1 MSNRVWSPVHPRVRG
16 EQFTNQIHL
25 QRLPGSS
32 PRARGTGRCRPA
44 CRRRSRFIPACAG
57 YRRAGSRACGRWPVH
72 PRVRGEQLGTFN
84 DADGSIGSSPRARGT
99 GHHPQPG
106 QRRHRFI
113 PACAGNSICAEMAAG
128 RDPVHP
134 RVRGEQPTSSALYHH
149 SAGSSPRARGTGA
162 PPSTLRQTSRF
173 IPACAGNSF
182 PRGSSARAWS
192 VHPRVR
198 GEQSSRWSE
207 FDAGS
212 GSSPRARGTDPHSRA
227 KWDRARFIPACAGN
241 SGLVVGSPSL
251 PPVHPRVRGE
261 QGMRSAGGGPKT
273 GSSPRARGTEEPADE
288 PHQAHRFIPACAG
301 NSSRSRL
308 MTMRASVHPRVRG
321 EQPSALTA

>member
-1 MSNRVWSPVHPRVRG
+1 MEYRG
-16 EQFTNQIHL
+16 Y
-25 QRLPGSS
+25 GSS
-32 PRARGTGRCRPA
+32 PRARGTGNCANDRWTFR
-44 CRRRSRFIPACAG
+44 RFIPACAG
-57 YRRAGSRACGRWPVH
+57 NRTCTARAPGWVSVH
-72 PRVRGEQLGTFN
+72 PRVRGEQRGYHINCLYY
-84 DADGSIGSSPRARGT
+84 AGSSPRARGT

-198 GEQSSRWSE
+198 GEQTLTLVLS
-207 FDAGS
+207 GTGH
-212 GSSPRARGTDPHSRA
+212 GSSPRARGTADWLSAAHRC
-227 KWDRARFIPACAGN
+227 RRFIPACAGN
-241 SGLVVGSPSL
+241 RACAALAAGLK
-251 PPVHPRVRGE
+251 PVHPRVRGE
-261 QGMRSAGGGPKT
+261 QRNPLMSHIRLT
-273 GSSPRARGTEEPADE
+273 GSSPRARGTGHRRHVLKRER
-288 PHQAHRFIPACAG
+288 RFIPACAG
-301 NSSRSRL
+301 NRCAWAAL
-308 MTMRASVHPRVRG
+308 PQAGPVHPRVRG
-321 EQPSALTA
+321 EQVVGIPGS